1 MVLLCSTQSDVRVN
15 FLGRLWHC
23 VKIYLNASNK
33 APWPFS
39 SYGSSEGVL
48 NFDFHFVG
56 NLRPNFQHNWKPLS
70 TVHCILPRH
79 STCDGLCRP
88 DVDCVHEIG
97 WKVTM

>member
-1 MVLLCSTQSDVRVN
+1 MALLCSTQSDVRVN

-79 STCDGLCRP
+79 WVEGYNVGLKG
-88 DVDCVHEIG
+88 VSGNIIHYN
-97 WKVTM
+97 

>member
-1 MVLLCSTQSDVRVN
+1 MALLCSTQSDVRVN

-79 STCDGLCRP
+79 RVEGYNVGLKG
-88 DVDCVHEIG
+88 VSGNIIHYN
-97 WKVTM
+97 